1 LKTRILAPRQVLA
14 QVDQVLA
21 RKLSLRDFT
30 QLKPLEEVVEALY
43 QGRRYSW
50 VGVHLAAGSVSVPQ
64 VSRGAELSRAGRSQM
79 AVPIKIASR
88 VLGALEVAS
97 DGENAFGYA
106 ERVLLKQVAARL
118 ARFLTS
124 TGKVLLRRERE
135 RQNVAPLTAPET
147 RGYKPASQKVAS
159 LRAAAGENRR
169 S

>member
-30 QLKPLEEVVEALY
+30 QRKPLEGVVQALY
-43 QGRRYSW
+43 EGRGYSW
-50 VGVHLAAGSVSVPQ
+50 VGVHLAVGTVDVPQ
-64 VSRGAELSRAGRSQM
+64 VSRGPEPPRESKSQIV
-79 AVPIKIASR
+79 VPIKIVDR
-88 VLGALEVAS
+88 VLGALEVES
-97 DGENAFGYA
+97 DRQSAFSYA
-106 ERVLLKQVAARL
+106 DRVLLKQVAARL

-124 TGKVLLRRERE
+124 TGKVLVRRERE
-135 RQNVAPLTAPET
+135 RQNALPTAPET
-147 RGYKPASQKVAS
+147 RGYQPASQKAAS

>member
-21 RKLSLRDFT
+21 RKLSVQDVARR
-30 QLKPLEEVVEALY
+30 KPLEDVAESLA
-43 QGRRYSW
+43 QARGYSW
-50 VGVHLAAGSVSVPQ
+50 VGIHLQAGSVSVPQ
-64 VSRGAELSRAGRSQM
+64 VSRGSKSMRPRNSHM
-79 AVPIKIASR
+79 AVPIRIAGR

-97 DGENAFGYA
+97 DRENGFGIA
-106 ERVLLKQVAARL
+106 DRVLLKQVAARL

-147 RGYKPASQKVAS
+147 RGYQPASQKVAN

>member
-1 LKTRILAPRQVLA
+1 MKTRILAPRQVLA

-21 RKLSLRDFT
+21 RKLSPQDVAQR
-30 QLKPLEEVVEALY
+30 KPLKDFVEALA
-43 QGRRYSW
+43 QGRGYAW
-50 VGVHLAAGSVSVPQ
+50 AGVHLETGSVSGPQ
-64 VSRGAELSRAGRSQM
+64 VSRGRNSMRPRKSHM
-79 AVPIKIASR
+79 AVPIRIAGR

-97 DGENAFGYA
+97 DRENAFA
-106 ERVLLKQVAARL
+106 FADRVLLKQVAARL

-135 RQNVAPLTAPET
+135 RQNSLLTAPET
-147 RGYKPASQKVAS
+147 RGYQPASQKAAS

>member
-21 RKLSLRDFT
+21 RKLSPQDVAQRR
-30 QLKPLEEVVEALY
+30 PLEDLIEALA
-43 QGRRYSW
+43 QGRRYAW
-50 VGVHLAAGSVSVPQ
+50 AGVHLETGSVSGPQ
-64 VSRGAELSRAGRSQM
+64 VSRESSPMRPRKSHM
-79 AVPIKIASR
+79 AVPIRIAGR

-97 DGENAFGYA
+97 DRENGFGIA
-106 ERVLLKQVAARL
+106 DRVLLKQVAARL

-135 RQNVAPLTAPET
+135 KQNSALVSAPVM
-147 RGYKPASQKVAS
+147 RGYRPASQKAAS

>member
-21 RKLSLRDFT
+21 RKLSLHDVARR
-30 QLKPLEEVVEALY
+30 KPLEDVGEALS
-43 QGRRYSW
+43 QARRYPW
-50 VGVHLAAGSVSVPQ
+50 VGIHLQAGSVSVPQ
-64 VSRGAELSRAGRSQM
+64 ISRGAESSHAGKSQI

-97 DGENAFGYA
+97 DRENAFGYGD
-106 ERVLLKQVAARL
+106 RVLLKQVAARL

-124 TGKVLLRRERE
+124 TGKVLLRHERE
-135 RQNVAPLTAPET
+135 RQNVAPLTAAET
-147 RGYKPASQKVAS
+147 RGYQPASQKAAS